1 MDNLSHLLYFLPVIA
16 LSGGGIILMIM
27 SGFKNVKIQTFAF
40 VTMGFLTLSVIT
52 GLLNLGKLYS
62 QKPFPLVLNGMY
74 IADSLS
80 SYFTLML
87 IGGGIFTMLVG
98 KHYFER
104 RDYFRGEFFA
114 LFLFSI
120 FGMSMLVH
128 ANELITAFISLEI
141 ASLSIY
147 TMTGFNRANNRR
159 IEAAF
164 KYMTLGAFAGSFYLL
179 GSLLIY
185 LKTKTTLL
193 GNIGIYLSSHQV
205 SDLSLVQ
212 LGGAAVI
219 MLIFFK
225 ISAFP
230 FQSWT
235 IDVYEGAPLPVT
247 GFMAATFKIAIF
259 GFLLR
264 LMVVDFDT
272 ISYTWHQLFYWLTML
287 TIAYGSFL
295 ATIQKSIKRMLASS
309 SIVHTGYMLIAISSI
324 QEIGEKATLSIIFYL
339 VAYFLSAIGSF
350 GLLSYITSDE
360 RLRITYDDFKGFAK
374 DHPYMAAMMSIFMF
388 SLAGIPGTIGFIGKF
403 YIFTSA
409 IESHNY
415 ILAVIGILATFISV
429 YYYFKLIAV
438 MYFYERTHMK
448 NAPKLKGLSPK
459 IIGFVAL
466 LILWGGMGNSH
477 ILFIPGVDFLI
488 NMAQISYNSLLL
500 PFK

>member
-1 MDNLSHLLYFLPVIA
+1 MSLSYLFYFLPVIA
-16 LSGGGIILMIM
+16 LGTGGIVLMIM
-27 SGFKNVKIQTFAF
+27 SGFKHIKIQTFAF
-40 VTMGFLTLSVIT
+40 VTIGFLGLSVIA

-62 QKPFPLVLNGMY
+62 YKLFPSVFNGMY

-87 IGGGIFTMLVG
+87 VSGGIFTMLVG

-114 LFLFSI
+114 LLLFSI

-128 ANELITAFISLEI
+128 SNELITAFISLEI

-147 TMTGFNRANNRR
+147 VMTGFNRANNRR

-179 GSLLIY
+179 GSLLVY
-185 LKTKTTLL
+185 LKTQTTIL
-193 GNIGIYLSSHQV
+193 GSIGIYLSSHQT
-205 SDLSLVQ
+205 SDLSLAE
-212 LGGAAVI
+212 LGGAAII

-235 IDVYEGAPLPVT
+235 LDVYEGAPLPVT

-264 LMVVDFDT
+264 LIVVDFDT
-272 ISYTWHQLFYWLTML
+272 ISYVWHQLFYWITIL
-287 TIAYGSFL
+287 TIIYGSFL
-295 ATIQKSIKRMLASS
+295 ATIQRSIKRMLASS

-324 QEIGEKATLSIIFYL
+324 QEVGVKATISIIFYL

-374 DHPYMAAMMSIFMF
+374 DHPYMAAMMTVFMF
-388 SLAGIPGTIGFIGKF
+388 SLAGIPGTMGFIGKF

-409 IESHNY
+409 IEAHNY
-415 ILAVIGILATFISV
+415 ILAVIGILATFISI

-438 MYFYERTHMK
+438 MYFYERPQMK

-459 IIGFVAL
+459 VIGIVAL
-466 LILWGGMGNSH
+466 LILWGGLGNSH
-477 ILFIPGVDFLI
+477 VLFIPGVDFLI
-488 NMAQISYNSLLL
+488 NLAQTSYDSLLL

>member
-1 MDNLSHLLYFLPVIA
+1 MNFTHLIYFLPDIT
-16 LSGGGIILMIM
+16 LGIGGIVLMLL
-27 SGFKNVKIQTFAF
+27 SGFKHIKIHTFA
-40 VTMGFLTLSVIT
+40 VITMGFLTIAFLVGMLS
-52 GLLNLGKLYS
+52 LGDLYS
-62 QKPFPLVLNGMY
+62 FKPLSSVFHKMY

-87 IGGGIFTMLVG
+87 VGGGIFTMLVG
-98 KHYFER
+98 QHYFER

-114 LFLFSI
+114 LLLFSI

-128 ANELITAFISLEI
+128 SSELITAFISLEI

-147 TMTGFNRANNRR
+147 VMTGFNRANNRR

-179 GSLLIY
+179 GSLLLY
-185 LKTKTTLL
+185 LNTQTTLL
-193 GNIGIYLSSHQV
+193 GDIGIYLSSHQT
-205 SDLSLVQ
+205 SNLSLAE

-219 MLIFFK
+219 MLVFFK

-235 IDVYEGAPLPVT
+235 LDVYEGAPLPVT

-264 LMVVDFDT
+264 IVVVDFDS
-272 ISYTWHQLFYWLTML
+272 IAYIWHRLFYWITILTV
-287 TIAYGSFL
+287 IYGSFL
-295 ATIQKSIKRMLASS
+295 ATIQKSIKRMLAAS

-324 QEIGEKATLSIIFYL
+324 QQVGVKATTSIIFYL

-374 DHPYMAAMMSIFMF
+374 VHPYMSAMMTIFMF

-409 IESHNY
+409 IEAHNY
-415 ILAVIGILATFISV
+415 ALAIIGILATFISI

-438 MYFYERTHMK
+438 MYFYDVPQMQST
-448 NAPKLKGLSPK
+448 KLKGISPVM
-459 IIGFVAL
+459 IGFVAL
-466 LILWGGMGNSH
+466 LILWGGLGNSH

-488 NMAQISYNSLLL
+488 NLAQTSYNSLLL

>member
-1 MDNLSHLLYFLPVIA
+1 
-16 LSGGGIILMIM
+16 
-27 SGFKNVKIQTFAF
+27 
-40 VTMGFLTLSVIT
+40 
-52 GLLNLGKLYS
+52 
-62 QKPFPLVLNGMY
+62 
-74 IADSLS
+74 
-80 SYFTLML
+80 ML
-87 IGGGIFTMLVG
+87 I
-98 KHYFER
+98 H
-104 RDYFRGEFFA
+104 
-114 LFLFSI
+114 S
-120 FGMSMLVH
+120 
-128 ANELITAFISLEI
+128 NELITAFISLEI

-147 TMTGFNRANNRR
+147 VMTGFNRANNRR

-185 LKTKTTLL
+185 LQTKITLL
-193 GNIGIYLSSHQV
+193 GSIGIYLSAHQT
-205 SDLSLVQ
+205 SDLSLAE
-212 LGGAAVI
+212 LGGAAII

-235 IDVYEGAPLPVT
+235 LDVYEGAPLPVT

-264 LMVVDFDT
+264 LIVVDFDT
-272 ISYTWHQLFYWLTML
+272 IAYNWHELFYWITIL
-287 TIAYGSFL
+287 TILYGSFL
-295 ATIQKSIKRMLASS
+295 ATIQKSIKRMLAAS

-324 QEIGEKATLSIIFYL
+324 QEVGVKATTSIIFYL

-360 RLRITYDDFKGFAK
+360 RLRITYEDFKGFAK
-374 DHPYMAAMMSIFMF
+374 IHPYMSAMMTVFMF

-409 IESHNY
+409 IEAHNY
-415 ILAVIGILATFISV
+415 ILAVIGILATFISI

-438 MYFYERTHMK
+438 MYFYDIPSMQNVT
-448 NAPKLKGLSPK
+448 KLQGLSPK
-459 IIGFVAL
+459 IIGLVAL
-466 LILWGGMGNSH
+466 LILWGGLGNSH
-477 ILFIPGVDFLI
+477 VLFVPGVDFLI
-488 NMAQISYNSLLL
+488 NLAQTSYDSLLL